1 MNADN
6 FKIRKIEKDELSLIR
21 DLPPSDWKIDLE
33 KVYEHHYNQDY
44 FYPIVT
50 IMDSE
55 IVGTGIAVINDNV
68 TWLGTIIVK
77 ENYRNNGLGTAIT
90 NHLINYSK
98 SKGIDTILLAASE
111 LGLPVY
117 RKLGFELDLN
127 YLFYKTDTPIK
138 INSDCK
144 HISEI
149 TKNDYPEIFK
159 LDFAISGEGREKLLT
174 HSLKTGLK
182 YRNRF
187 LRGYYLPDFGTGLI
201 IADSYISGLELL
213 KFRLSQDPSP
223 ICVPETNEAAIGY
236 LKSISYYQYFKTPR
250 MFLNKNVKWHSNN
263 VYSRGCGYLG

>member
-1 MNADN
+1 MNAYN

-33 KVYEHHYNQDY
+33 KVYDQHYNQDY
-44 FYPIVT
+44 FYPVVT

-55 IVGTGIAVINDNV
+55 IVGTGIAVINDNA

-98 SKGIDTILLAASE
+98 SKGIDTMLLAASE

-117 RKLGFELDLN
+117 RKLGFVLDIN

-138 INSDCK
+138 INYDRK
-144 HISEI
+144 HLSEI

-159 LDFAISGEGREKLLT
+159 LDFDISGEGREKLLT

-182 YRNRF
+182 YKNRF

-201 IADSYISGLELL
+201 IADSEISGLELL
-213 KFRLSQDPSP
+213 KFRLSQNPSP

-236 LKSISYYQYFKTPR
+236 LKSIGYYQYFKTPR

>member
-1 MNADN
+1 MNAYN

-33 KVYEHHYNQDY
+33 KVYDQHYNQDY
-44 FYPIVT
+44 FYPVVT

-55 IVGTGIAVINDNV
+55 IVGTGIAVINDNA

-90 NHLINYSK
+90 NHLIKYSK
-98 SKGIDTILLAASE
+98 SKGIDAMLLAASE

-117 RKLGFELDLN
+117 RKLGFVLDIN

-138 INSDCK
+138 INYDRK
-144 HISEI
+144 HLSEI
-149 TKNDYPEIFK
+149 TKNDYPEIFN
-159 LDFAISGEGREKLLT
+159 LDFDISGEGREKLLT

-182 YRNRF
+182 YKNRF

-201 IADSYISGLELL
+201 IADSEISGLELL
-213 KFRLSQDPSP
+213 KFRLSQNPSP
-223 ICVPETNEAAIGY
+223 ICVPETNEAAIVY
-236 LKSISYYQYFKTPR
+236 LKSIGYYQYFKTPR

>member
-6 FKIRKIEKDELSLIR
+6 FKIRKIGKDELSLIR
-21 DLPPSDWKIDLE
+21 DLPPSDWNIDLE
-33 KVYEHHYNQDY
+33 KVYDQHYNQDY

-50 IMDSE
+50 IKDSE
-55 IVGTGIAVINDNV
+55 IVGTGIAVINDNA
-68 TWLGTIIVK
+68 TWLGTIIVR
-77 ENYRNNGLGTAIT
+77 ENYRNNGIGTAIT

-98 SKGIDTILLAASE
+98 SKGIDTVLLAASE

-117 RKLGFELDLN
+117 RKLGFESDIN

-138 INSDCK
+138 INYDCK

-159 LDFAISGEGREKLLT
+159 LDFDITGEGREKLLT
-174 HSLKTGLK
+174 HSLKTGFK
-182 YRNRF
+182 YKKRF
-187 LRGYYLPDFGTGLI
+187 LKGYYLPEFGTGLI
-201 IADSYISGLELL
+201 IADSEISGLELL

-236 LKSISYYQYFKTPR
+236 LKSIGYYNYFKTPR
-250 MFLNKNVKWHSNN
+250 MFLNKNVKWHSSN